1 MADYTLTAKLTANA
15 KDFISGFGKAEQK
28 LANLQ
33 GKTAAF
39 GSKFQ
44 SLGKSISSMGDK
56 LTSKIT
62 KPAAAATGA
71 LVGVTLVKGFNRLT
85 GIDTARAKLIGLG
98 HDADSVETIMT
109 SALDSVKGTSYG
121 LDEAATTAASAVAA
135 GIKPGKELTRYLSLT
150 GDAAAIA
157 GTNLSEM
164 GPIFNKVQTSNKA
177 YNSELQQLSE
187 RGLPIYQWL
196 AEEAGVTEDAVF
208 DMASNG
214 AISSEMFLNAVE
226 NNIGG
231 AAKKMGEESFMA
243 GLANIG
249 AAVGR
254 LGASFLDAGGEAGG
268 FFSAIKPM
276 ISDTIGFIDG
286 LADKAE
292 DMGVKFGNAF
302 IGMVDKI
309 GQLKSWFDDLS
320 PSVQNLITKGA
331 AIGAAFL
338 VGLGPV
344 LKIVGGLTTAFGGV
358 ATAISFLL
366 NPVALVVA
374 AIAGL
379 GVAFGVAWAKS
390 ETFREIVMNV
400 FERIQEIVSNVVEFL
415 TPILSTL
422 WDGAQEA
429 IGEFGSVFMDVM
441 GTLFEIGQ
449 EVFGGIVE
457 ILTSVVDGFQGAG
470 GEVNMLKAIFMGL
483 NPVASIAK
491 EVLVSFGPQLAEG
504 FSQIASM
511 VIPLLTQLG
520 TMLGELAAAI
530 LPALMNVFST
540 LIPVIVNVGMAIA
553 EIVMAVLP
561 TLIDIV
567 MQLVPV
573 ITQIVSI
580 AAQIITQV
588 VEMAGVLINA
598 ILPVIMTLIDTIMN
612 IVEAVAPA
620 LIAILQAVILVFE
633 AIIPVV
639 TAVLSTV
646 VDVVAGI
653 ISAINPII
661 AFVGGIISTIMSII
675 SPIVSFIAGIIT
687 SIFSVI
693 QPITSFASG
702 VFSTVGS
709 IITGTFQM
717 AMSFISSAIS
727 TISGVISTLSGVVS
741 GVFNTISGIVSSVMN
756 GVSSTITG
764 VFSAI
769 EGAWNGLTGMVSNIF
784 SGISSSV
791 ETLVNQ
797 VKGFVNGVIG
807 GINAAVG
814 LINKIPGV
822 SISKIPQL
830 YRGTDDWGGGFAYMN
845 EGGRGE
851 LAMLPGGTQVIP
863 HDVSMRYAREAGR
876 QQGGIYQ
883 GVAEE
888 NINNENNIT
897 IHASIRD
904 DRDIDKLAIKLDE
917 KLENLGSRR
926 RAALGG

>member
-1 MADYTLTAKLTANA
+1 MADYTLVARLTANA
-15 KDFISGFGKAEQK
+15 KDFIAGFGKAEEK

-44 SLGKSISSMGDK
+44 ELGKSISGMGDK

-62 KPAAAATGA
+62 KPVA
-71 LVGVTLVKGFNRLT
+71 V
-85 GIDTARAKLIGLG
+85 
-98 HDADSVETIMT
+98 
-109 SALDSVKGTSYG
+109 
-121 LDEAATTAASAVAA
+121 ATTAAAGLVSTLGFKRLVGFDTAQAQLKGLGYNTEEVGRITDQVTKAIDGGMTTMAEGTAVAA
-135 GIKPGKELTRYLSLT
+135 GALAAGVKEGKELERYIKLV
-150 GDAAAIA
+150 GDAAVGANKPVDEMAMIFNRVQ
-157 GTNLSEM
+157 GSGKLMTQELNMIEM
-164 GPIFNKVQTSNKA
+164 GMPGFAQAMADHLADGSLDAFREMVTNGEVGSKDFLNVMDDFAGGMAEAYSESWSGMVQNTLA
-177 YNSELQQLSE
+177 YIGILGEALLSGVFEDGKKSLASFIEVLRSDDLQQKATELGESL
-187 RGLPIYQWL
+187 RGAFQ
-196 AEEAGVTEDAVF
+196 
-208 DMASNG
+208 S
-214 AISSEMFLNAVE
+214 
-226 NNIGG
+226 IG
-231 AAKKMGEESFMA
+231 E
-243 GLANIG
+243 
-249 AAVGR
+249 
-254 LGASFLDAGGEAGG
+254 
-268 FFSAIKPM
+268 
-276 ISDTIGFIDG
+276 
-286 LADKAE
+286 KAME
-292 DMGVKFGNAF
+292 
-302 IGMVDKI
+302 
-309 GQLKSWFDDLS
+309 LKSWFDDLS
-320 PSVQNLITKGA
+320 PSIQGLITKGA

-379 GVAFGVAWAKS
+379 GVAFGIAWNKS
-390 ETFREIVMNV
+390 ETFRNTVMDV
-400 FERIQEIVSNVVEFL
+400 FESVREIISGVIEFVTPLLSEIWDSAQDSLGNFGDIFMSVLSSIQDIAGAVFGALSEILSSVGESFESAGGQVNTLISFFLRLNPIVSMAL
-415 TPILSTL
+415 MALS
-422 WDGAQEA
+422 D
-429 IGEFGSVFMDVM
+429 
-441 GTLFEIGQ
+441 
-449 EVFGGIVE
+449 
-457 ILTSVVDGFQGAG
+457 
-470 GEVNMLKAIFMGL
+470 
-483 NPVASIAK
+483 
-491 EVLVSFGPQLAEG
+491 FGPQVADG

-511 VIPLLTQLG
+511 VVPLLTTLG
-520 TMLGELAAAI
+520 EMIGELAAAVI
-530 LPALMNVFST
+530 PALMNVFST
-540 LIPVIVNVGMAIA
+540 LIPIVLNLGMAIMD
-553 EIVMAVLP
+553 IVMSVLP
-561 TLIDIV
+561 VLMDVI
-567 MQLVPV
+567 MQLVPIITEIV
-573 ITQIVSI
+573 TIVVGIVTQIIELAS
-580 AAQIITQV
+580 
-588 VEMAGVLINA
+588 VLIEA
-598 ILPVIMTLIDTIMN
+598 ILPVIMTLIDAIMN
-612 IVEAVAPA
+612 IVTAVAPA
-620 LIAILQAVILVFE
+620 LISILQAVISVFQ
-633 AIIPVV
+633 AIMPVV
-639 TAVLSTV
+639 MAVVTTV
-646 VDVVAGI
+646 VQAVAGI
-653 ISAINPII
+653 ISAITPII
-661 AFVGGIISTIMSII
+661 AFIGGVISSIMSII
-675 SPIVSFIAGIIT
+675 SPIVSFVAGIIT

-693 QPITSFASG
+693 QPITTFVSG
-702 VFSTVGS
+702 VFTTVGS
-709 IITGTFQM
+709 TITGTFQM
-717 AMSFISSAIS
+717 AMNFISSAIS

-807 GINAAVG
+807 GVNAAVG